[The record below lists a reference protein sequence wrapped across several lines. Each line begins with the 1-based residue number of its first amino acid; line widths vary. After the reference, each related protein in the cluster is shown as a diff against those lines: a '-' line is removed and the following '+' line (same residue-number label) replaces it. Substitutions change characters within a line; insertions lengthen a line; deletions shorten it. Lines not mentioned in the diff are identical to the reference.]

1 MCRIYYGT
9 ITSQYVCGIT
19 TMLCGV
25 IQNGT
30 VTNQYVCI
38 TITSSPVVV

>member
-9 ITSQYVCGIT
+9 INSKYVCGIT
-19 TMLCGV
+19 TMVCGI

-30 VTNQYVCI
+30 MTNQYVCI
-38 TITSSPVVV
+38 TVTSTPVVV